1 MVSFRGS
8 VPHASTEERMIDAVW
23 QVLRFGTVGL
33 VNTAVGL
40 LAIYVLM
47 YVFDTNLL
55 IANASGYIVGLLVSF
70 LLNRTWTFRSDQRTT
85 VVLLRYIAAALFSYS
100 LNFLIVLYGDMYS
113 SVNQFFLQIIGI
125 SFYTVSMFIL
135 CRYFVFAVRSH

>member
-1 MVSFRGS
+1 
-8 VPHASTEERMIDAVW
+8 MIDAVW

-40 LAIYVLM
+40 FAIYVLM
-47 YVFDTNLL
+47 YVFDANLL

-113 SVNQFFLQIIGI
+113 LVNQFLLQIIGI
-125 SFYTVSMFIL
+125 SFYTISMFIL
-135 CRYFVFAVRSH
+135 CRYFVFAARSH

>member
-8 VPHASTEERMIDAVW
+8 VPHAGTEETMIDAVW

-40 LAIYVLM
+40 FAIYVLM

-55 IANASGYIVGLLVSF
+55 IANASGYIVDRKS
-70 LLNRTWTFRSDQRTT
+70 
-85 VVLLRYIAAALFSYS
+85 VV
-100 LNFLIVLYGDMYS
+100 
-113 SVNQFFLQIIGI
+113 
-125 SFYTVSMFIL
+125 
-135 CRYFVFAVRSH
+135 